1 MSFSGGGDWYKI
13 VLYSKS
19 YFILQ
24 ILRILGGG
32 GNEDCATSAVTS
44 SPITLKP
51 QVDKEGKKD
60 FSGFYNKYTNTQIH
74 RAPVDKERKKDFSGF
89 NNKYTNTQIH
99 KYTNTLSG

>member
-1 MSFSGGGDWYKI
+1 M
-13 VLYSKS
+13 
-19 YFILQ
+19 
-24 ILRILGGG
+24 RILGGG

-74 RAPVDKERKKDFSGF
+74 RAARFEPQWIRRGRRILVDLI
-89 NNKYTNTQIH
+89 TNTQIH
-99 KYTNTLSG
+99 KYTNTQIH

>member
-1 MSFSGGGDWYKI
+1 MWTGYKI